1 MIHFTT
7 LPTMQQSA
15 TKQQP
20 AAICQNVSLQRK
32 AWFSEGARMLF
43 LYLWQRDA
51 FQAQLLDTNTAE
63 TMTVLEQSSQ
73 GEVSMYCSSGQQ
85 DAGKMIPSRSLL
97 MIYKLNKRISY

>member
-20 AAICQNVSLQRK
+20 AAICQDVSLQRK
-32 AWFSEGARMLF
+32 ARFSEEARKPL

-51 FQAQLLDTNTAE
+51 FQAQLLDIT
-63 TMTVLEQSSQ
+63 
-73 GEVSMYCSSGQQ
+73 QQ
-85 DAGKMIPSRSLL
+85 K
-97 MIYKLNKRISY
+97 